1 MIKTSLKNF
10 FTSMLYIFVPMGIV
24 YLFVLLAMFGLAASA
39 IGSAATM
46 LDELSTLLTDTVS
59 ESNFSVTEFISFAAD
74 RLTWDGNIFHYV
86 GQIIDT
92 GWVRTTVKEFF
103 GSTSGDF
110 TSDFTNIV
118 MEFTSALKSQLT
130 IAISCCAIGLVLAN
144 YATGFVVRRKN
155 ARRGFKRWIV
165 ANTVIPFVESLIL
178 GGAFALAAEIRYYA
192 LFAFA
197 VVITAYGLL
206 ALISAWIVYKE
217 KSLAFKDVVNGKNL
231 LGQIASVAV
240 IFLLVVAVFFL
251 VSILN
256 FMLAA
261 LVILPVVIY
270 ALNIIRVNSDSYVIG
285 LAAKKAAIAQKEI
298 DAETKK

>member
-24 YLFVLLAMFGLAASA
+24 YLFVLLAMFGLAGAS

-46 LDELSTLLTDTVS
+46 LGELSELLRDTVS

-92 GWVRTTVKEFF
+92 GWVQSTVKEFF
-103 GSTSGDF
+103 GSTTHITQDF
-110 TSDFTNIV
+110 TDIV
-118 MEFTSALKSQLT
+118 MEFTSALKLQLT
-130 IAISCCAIGLVLAN
+130 IAISTCVVGVVLAN

-165 ANTVIPFVESLIL
+165 ANTVIPFVESLVL

-192 LFAFA
+192 LLAFA
-197 VVITAYGLL
+197 VVILAYGFL
-206 ALISAWIVYKE
+206 ALVSSWIVYKD
-217 KSLAFKDVVNGKNL
+217 KSLPFKEVVNTKNL

-256 FMLAA
+256 FILAA

-270 ALNIIRVNSDSYVIG
+270 AINLIRVNTDSYV
-285 LAAKKAAIAQKEI
+285 LSLLAKKSAQEETEP
-298 DAETKK
+298 ETKE

>member
-24 YLFVLLAMFGLAASA
+24 YLFVLLAMFGLVGSA

-46 LDELSTLLTDTVS
+46 LGELSELLRDTVS

-92 GWVRTTVKEFF
+92 GWVQSTVKEFF
-103 GSTSGDF
+103 GSTTHITQDF
-110 TSDFTNIV
+110 TDIV
-118 MEFTSALKSQLT
+118 MEFTSALKLQLT
-130 IAISCCAIGLVLAN
+130 IAISTCVVGVVLAN

-165 ANTVIPFVESLIL
+165 ANTVIPFVESLVL

-192 LFAFA
+192 LLAFA
-197 VVITAYGLL
+197 VVILAYGFL
-206 ALISAWIVYKE
+206 ALVSSWIVYKD
-217 KSLAFKDVVNGKNL
+217 KSLPFKEVVNTKNL

-256 FMLAA
+256 FILAA

-270 ALNIIRVNSDSYVIG
+270 AINLIRVNTDSYV
-285 LAAKKAAIAQKEI
+285 LSLLAKKSAQEETEP
-298 DAETKK
+298 ETKE